1 MNDNNTPTEVVVVRL
16 DPSSLDELAHRVAH
30 LVHEQLDAPE
40 TAAPAVEDD
49 GRLLS
54 AAQVAARWGVDRSWV
69 YDHADDLGVRRLGT
83 GVRPRLRFDPAEVE
97 AYLAAGEA
105 MTAAKSGRQA
115 GPDVRRSPGIGSD
128 CAEGLPIRGRSELS
142 SVTQRSRR
150 PGGALTPPATA
161 PKQRTSTR

>member
-1 MNDNNTPTEVVVVRL
+1 MNDNTPEVLVVRL
-16 DPSSLDELAHRVAH
+16 DPGSLDDLAHRVAD
-30 LVHEQLDAPE
+30 LVHEQLGTP
-40 TAAPAVEDD
+40 APALAPPVPDE

-83 GVRPRLRFDPAEVE
+83 GVRPRLRFDPVKVA
-97 AYLAAGEA
+97 AYLDGAQPP
-105 MTAAKSGRQA
+105 TAADQQA
-115 GPDVRRSPGIGSD
+115 ADIRRSPRSGSD
-128 CAEGLPIRGRSELS
+128 CEEGLLIRGRAELS

-161 PKQRTSTR
+161 AKQRTSTR